1 MFGLRRLSRFCCWLA
16 VDGVCRAR
24 RSIPPVNLRRSH
36 HGFGLLPQVRHL
48 HFKLIWGPYVSKTPT
63 QAAVAVRYRFPES
76 HAERTTLG
84 CSNLTGV
91 PDGEAE
97 DSPAACRRSF
107 RLSLLVMAVG
117 LLLISGTP
125 AFTASP
131 RTSRFL
137 DRLVRPSEPKPQLIA
152 VPVPTPPTVGEQAAL
167 RQQLATVPTDAN
179 DGEPAAV
186 AIAATQSTDVT
197 VDWETVT
204 RFTTAVVAVGE
215 HVVRTAVDAAY
226 VPAEEPL
233 FEPIVVAKPASSPAA
248 TIQMA
253 SQKSAGGQLESGRV
267 PVLQAGTGANPYA
280 SKKPIGPPPP
290 KSARLDRLRVRIAQT
305 LATYQRRPL
314 NTSQHSPW
322 EIMHS
327 FVGFGIP
334 TKIRAGGPRGELIN
348 AIGWM
353 NSGGRCRG
361 QVMMTVRDDRPHAL
375 YGVGLQGH
383 SAQYLAILA
392 QCRVSAKSPILLGDH
407 EFTVADLIEDEKLN
421 CRSGTELTFALIG
434 LAHYLPTDATWRSSD
449 GEPWSLERLMREELA
464 QPIRTAPCGGTHR
477 LFGLAYGCQRRL
489 KATGQ
494 LDGVYERADK
504 YVRDYQNLMLRRL
517 QNRDGSFSTEWFK
530 YPADRDDDIDR
541 KVQTTGHMLE
551 LLVASLDQEQLY
563 QSRIIAAAEFLAYA
577 LAREPHK
584 NWKDG
589 PLGHSLHAL
598 SIYQERVWGIVMPGN
613 VVAFTGPMKAADAMV
628 AQRPDQLIRRATT
641 PDDDEVRR

>member
-1 MFGLRRLSRFCCWLA
+1 MIC
-16 VDGVCRAR
+16 
-24 RSIPPVNLRRSH
+24 
-36 HGFGLLPQVRHL
+36 L
-48 HFKLIWGPYVSKTPT
+48 HFKPTWGANYSLRPF
-63 QAAVAVRYRFPES
+63 VAVTTVLHRLPES
-76 HAERTTLG
+76 HHVELAELI
-84 CSNLTGV
+84 CS
-91 PDGEAE
+91 
-97 DSPAACRRSF
+97 DSTCKPEVKPGNGLAACRRSF
-107 RLSLLVMAVG
+107 RSGLMLAVG

-125 AFTASP
+125 VFSASP

-137 DRLVRPSEPKPQLIA
+137 ERIIRSVEPKPQLIA
-152 VPVPTPPTVGEQAAL
+152 VPVPVPPTANEQTTL
-167 RQQLATVPTDAN
+167 RQQLATVPA
-179 DGEPAAV
+179 DGE
-186 AIAATQSTDVT
+186 IAAISTAATTQLSEVV
-197 VDWETVT
+197 VDWETVA
-204 RFTTAVVAVGE
+204 RFTTAVLAVSE
-215 HVVRTAVDAAY
+215 HVARTATDPTYALG
-226 VPAEEPL
+226 EEPL
-233 FEPIVVAKPASSPAA
+233 FEPIVSAKPAPNGSA
-248 TIQMA
+248 TIQIA
-253 SQKSAGGQLESGRV
+253 SQTSPDSRAEGGRV
-267 PVLQAGTGANPYA
+267 PVLQAGSNANPYA

-290 KSARLDRLRVRIAQT
+290 KSARLNRLRVRIAQT

-322 EIMHS
+322 EIMHG

-361 QVMMTVRDDRPHAL
+361 QVMMTVRDGRPHAL

-407 EFTVADLIEDEKLN
+407 EFTVLDLIEDEKLN

-449 GEPWSLERLMREELA
+449 GAPWSLERLMREELA

-494 LDGVYERADK
+494 LDGVYARADK

-551 LLVASLDQEQLY
+551 LLVASLDQQRLY
-563 QSRIIAAAEFLAYA
+563 ENRIIAAAEFLAYA
-577 LAREPHK
+577 LAREPQR

-598 SIYQERVWGIVMPGN
+598 SIYQERVWGIVLPGN
-613 VVAFTGPMKAADAMV
+613 VVAFTGPMKAVNAMV
-628 AQRPDQLIRRATT
+628 AKRPDQPIRRATT
-641 PDDDEVRR
+641 PDDDGVRR